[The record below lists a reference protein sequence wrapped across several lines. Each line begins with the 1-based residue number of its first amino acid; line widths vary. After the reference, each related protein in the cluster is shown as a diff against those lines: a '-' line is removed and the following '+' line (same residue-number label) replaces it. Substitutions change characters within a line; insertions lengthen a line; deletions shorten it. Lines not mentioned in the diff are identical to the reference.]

1 MNSSGRG
8 LYKTMKALI
17 FILAIFLT
25 GSNLI
30 AADALASEEI
40 FQPTP
45 EERLSSLKRSL
56 MDYAMDHSAHVT
68 TSAWLDGNGAIEENV
83 HLLSALSLE
92 NIRVNEYRNDFGYME
107 TVIIDAPRSDISA
120 WETCPVTSVIK
131 KRVKVEIAERPPR
144 SNVMANLS
152 REAREIL
159 EISVQE
165 SGFLGEVAVSQVVS
179 PSASSLYARTMS
191 NRHTPRSGLVAKL
204 NIGVQNGIGV
214 STGGDYG
221 LRLAGLGYYLN
232 IGLDIRDHGIQVY
245 RRDEVVRIPKPSPK
259 NTMATLLDDQHAYRD
274 AVAVSSSL
282 VEDLAEV
289 IKCEAAS
296 NLLVSRKGSQIRLN
310 GGTDLGVLAGQHFL
324 VVPNSRHFAAFGLE
338 EALNSTILVKVDRVY
353 PRYSTIS
360 LLSGDLAGIKAD
372 DGFIAVPLASM
383 NFL

>member
-1 MNSSGRG
+1 M
-8 LYKTMKALI
+8 MKALI
-17 FILAIFLT
+17 FTFAIFLT
-25 GSNLI
+25 GSNFI
-30 AADALASEEI
+30 VVNAFALEEI

-107 TVIIDAPRSDISA
+107 TVIIDAPKSDISV
-120 WETCPVTSVIK
+120 WESCPVTSVIK
-131 KRVKVEIAERPPR
+131 KRVKVEIAEEPPR

-165 SGFLGEVAVSQVVS
+165 SGFLGEVAVSQV
-179 PSASSLYARTMS
+179 ALSSSTSMYTRAMS

-204 NIGVQNGIGV
+204 NISVQNGIGV

-232 IGLDIRDHGIQVY
+232 IGLDIRDHGKKVY
-245 RRDEVVRIPKPSPK
+245 QRDEVVRIPKPSPK

-372 DGFIAVPLASM
+372 EGFLAVPLASM

>member
-1 MNSSGRG
+1 M
-8 LYKTMKALI
+8 MKALI
-17 FILAIFLT
+17 FTFAIFLT
-25 GSNLI
+25 GSNFI
-30 AADALASEEI
+30 VVNAFALEEI

-107 TVIIDAPRSDISA
+107 TVIIDAPKSDISV
-120 WETCPVTSVIK
+120 WESCPVTSVIK
-131 KRVKVEIAERPPR
+131 KRVKVEIVEEPPR
-144 SNVMANLS
+144 SNLMANLS

-179 PSASSLYARTMS
+179 PSASSLYTRTMS

-204 NIGVQNGIGV
+204 NISVQNGIGV

>member
-1 MNSSGRG
+1 M
-8 LYKTMKALI
+8 MKALI
-17 FILAIFLT
+17 FTFAIFMT
-25 GSNLI
+25 VSNFI
-30 AADALASEEI
+30 VVNAFALEEI

-107 TVIIDAPRSDISA
+107 TVIIDAPKSDISL
-120 WETCPVTSVIK
+120 WESCPVTSVIK
-131 KRVKVEIAERPPR
+131 KRVKVEILEGPPR
-144 SNVMANLS
+144 SNLMANLS

-159 EISVQE
+159 ESSIQE
-165 SGFLGEVAVSQVVS
+165 SGFLGEVAVSQVVL
-179 PSASSLYARTMS
+179 PSASSLYTRTMS

-204 NIGVQNGIGV
+204 SIGVQNGIGV

-221 LRLAGLGYYLN
+221 LRLARSGYYLN
-232 IGLDIRDHGIQVY
+232 IGLEIRDHGIQVY

-259 NTMATLLDDQHAYRD
+259 NTMATLLDDQDAYRD

-289 IKCEAAS
+289 IKCEAGS
-296 NLLVSRKGSQIRLN
+296 SLLVSRLGSQIRLN
-310 GGTDLGVLAGQHFL
+310 GGTDLGVFAGQHFL

-360 LLSGDLAGIKAD
+360 SLSGDLAGIKAD

>member
-1 MNSSGRG
+1 M
-8 LYKTMKALI
+8 MKALI
-17 FILAIFLT
+17 FTFAIFLT
-25 GSNLI
+25 GSNFI
-30 AADALASEEI
+30 VVNAFALEEI

-107 TVIIDAPRSDISA
+107 TVIIDAPKSDISV
-120 WETCPVTSVIK
+120 WESCPVTSVIK
-131 KRVKVEIAERPPR
+131 KRVKVEIVEEPPR
-144 SNVMANLS
+144 SNLMANLS

-159 EISVQE
+159 ESSIQE
-165 SGFLGEVAVSQVVS
+165 SGFLAEVAVSQVVS
-179 PSASSLYARTMS
+179 PSASSLYTRTMS

-372 DGFIAVPLASM
+372 EGFLAVPLASM

>member
-1 MNSSGRG
+1 MI
-8 LYKTMKALI
+8 KVMI
-17 FILAIFLT
+17 FIFATFLT
-25 GSNLI
+25 SSILI
-30 AADALASEEI
+30 VGNAFSSEQI

-107 TVIIDAPRSDISA
+107 TVIIDAPRSDITL

-131 KRVKVEIAERPPR
+131 KRVKLEIVEEPPR

-152 REAREIL
+152 RETREIL
-159 EISVQE
+159 EISFQE
-165 SGFLGEVAVSQVVS
+165 SGLLADVAVSQLAL
-179 PSASSLYARTMS
+179 PLSASLYTRTMS
-191 NRHTPRSGLVAKL
+191 NRHISRSGLVAKL
-204 NIGVQNGIGV
+204 SIGVKNGIGL

-221 LRLAGLGYYLN
+221 LRLSRSGYYLN
-232 IGLDIRDHGIQVY
+232 IGLEILDHGKQVY
-245 RRDEVVRIPKPSPK
+245 QRDEVVRIPKPRPK
-259 NTMATLLDDQHAYRD
+259 NMMATLLDDQD
-274 AVAVSSSL
+274 ALSETIAVSSSL
-282 VEDLAEV
+282 AKDLAEV
-289 IKCEAAS
+289 LKCEAAS
-296 NLLVSRKGSQIRLN
+296 NLLVSRLGSQIRLD
-310 GGTDLGVLAGQHFL
+310 GGTDLGVMAGQHFL

-338 EALNSTILVKVDRVY
+338 DALNSTILVKVDRVY

>member
-1 MNSSGRG
+1 MI
-8 LYKTMKALI
+8 KVMI
-17 FILAIFLT
+17 FILATFLT
-25 GSNLI
+25 SSILI
-30 AADALASEEI
+30 VGNAFSLEQI

-83 HLLSALSLE
+83 HLLTALSLE

-107 TVIIDAPRSDISA
+107 TVIIDAPRSDITL

-131 KRVKVEIAERPPR
+131 KRVKLEIVEEPPR

-152 REAREIL
+152 RETREIL
-159 EISVQE
+159 EISFQE
-165 SGFLGEVAVSQVVS
+165 SGLLADVAVSQLAL
-179 PSASSLYARTMS
+179 PLSASLYTRTMS
-191 NRHTPRSGLVAKL
+191 NRHISRSGLVAKL
-204 NIGVQNGIGV
+204 SIGVKNGIGL

-221 LRLAGLGYYLN
+221 LRLSRSGYYLN
-232 IGLDIRDHGIQVY
+232 IGLEIRDHGKQVY
-245 RRDEVVRIPKPSPK
+245 QRDEVVRIPKPRPK
-259 NTMATLLDDQHAYRD
+259 NTMATLLDDQD
-274 AVAVSSSL
+274 ALSETIAVSSSL
-282 VEDLAEV
+282 AKDLAEV
-289 IKCEAAS
+289 LKCEAAS
-296 NLLVSRKGSQIRLN
+296 NLLVSRLGSQIRLD
-310 GGTDLGVLAGQHFL
+310 GGTDLGVMAGQHFL

-338 EALNSTILVKVDRVY
+338 DALNSTILVKVDRVY

>member
-1 MNSSGRG
+1 MTKPMNFLFAS
-8 LYKTMKALI
+8 
-17 FILAIFLT
+17 FLT
-25 GSNLI
+25 GSAFLVGYAQ
-30 AADALASEEI
+30 AAEEI

-107 TVIIDAPRSDISA
+107 TVIIDAPRSDISL

-131 KRVKVEIAERPPR
+131 KRVKVEIVEEPPR
-144 SNVMANLS
+144 SNAMANLS

-159 EISVQE
+159 EISIQE
-165 SGFLGEVAVSQVVS
+165 SGFLGEVAVPQVTL
-179 PSASSLYARTMS
+179 PSATSLYASKMS

-204 NIGVQNGIGV
+204 SIGVKNGI
-214 STGGDYG
+214 SLSADRDFG
-221 LRLAGLGYYLN
+221 LRLSRSGYYLN
-232 IGLDIRDHGIQVY
+232 IGLEILDHGNQVY
-245 RRDEVVRIPKPSPK
+245 QRDELVRIPKPRPK
-259 NTMATLLDDQHAYRD
+259 NTMATLSDDQD
-274 AVAVSSSL
+274 ALTDTMAVSSSL

-289 IKCEAAS
+289 LKCEAAS
-296 NLLVSRKGSQIRLN
+296 NLLVSRQGSQIRLD
-310 GGTDLGVLAGQHFL
+310 GGNDLGVMAGQHFL
-324 VVPNSRHFAAFGLE
+324 VVPNSRNFAAYGLE
-338 EALNSTILVKVDRVY
+338 DALNSTILVKVDRVY

-360 LLSGDLAGIKAD
+360 LLSGDFASIKAD

>member
-1 MNSSGRG
+1 MI
-8 LYKTMKALI
+8 KVII
-17 FILAIFLT
+17 FILATFLT
-25 GSNLI
+25 SSILI
-30 AADALASEEI
+30 VGNAFSLEQI

-107 TVIIDAPRSDISA
+107 TVIIDAPRSDITL

-131 KRVKVEIAERPPR
+131 KRVKLEIVEEPPR

-152 REAREIL
+152 RETREIL
-159 EISVQE
+159 DISFQE
-165 SGFLGEVAVSQVVS
+165 SGLLADVAVSQLAL
-179 PSASSLYARTMS
+179 PLSASLYTRTMS
-191 NRHTPRSGLVAKL
+191 NRHISRSGLVAKL
-204 NIGVQNGIGV
+204 SIGVKNGIGL

-221 LRLAGLGYYLN
+221 LRLSRSGYYLN
-232 IGLDIRDHGIQVY
+232 IGLEIRDHGKQVY
-245 RRDEVVRIPKPSPK
+245 QRDEVVRIPKPRPK
-259 NTMATLLDDQHAYRD
+259 NTMATLLDDQD
-274 AVAVSSSL
+274 ALSETIAVSSSL
-282 VEDLAEV
+282 AKDLAEV
-289 IKCEAAS
+289 LKCEAAS
-296 NLLVSRKGSQIRLN
+296 NLLVSRLGSQIRLD
-310 GGTDLGVLAGQHFL
+310 GGTDLGVMAGQHFL

-338 EALNSTILVKVDRVY
+338 DALNSTILVKVDRVY

>member
-1 MNSSGRG
+1 
-8 LYKTMKALI
+8 MKALNFI
-17 FILAIFLT
+17 FAIFLT
-25 GSNLI
+25 GGNLI
-30 AADALASEEI
+30 FVNAFALEEI

-56 MDYAMDHSAHVT
+56 IDYAMDHSAHVT
-68 TSAWLDGNGAIEENV
+68 TSAWLDGNGAIEEKV

-107 TVIIDAPRSDISA
+107 TVIIDAPRSDISL

-131 KRVKVEIAERPPR
+131 KRVKVEIVEEPPR

-159 EISVQE
+159 EISIQE

-179 PSASSLYARTMS
+179 PSASSLYTSTMS

-204 NIGVQNGIGV
+204 SIGVKNGIGL

-221 LRLAGLGYYLN
+221 LRLSRSGYYLN
-232 IGLDIRDHGIQVY
+232 IGLQILDHGKQVY
-245 RRDEVVRIPKPSPK
+245 KRDEVVRIPEARPK
-259 NTMATLLDDQHAYRD
+259 NTMATLLDDQDALRD
-274 AVAVSSSL
+274 AIAVSSSL
-282 VEDLAEV
+282 LEDLAEV
-289 IKCEAAS
+289 LKCEAAS
-296 NLLVSRKGSQIRLN
+296 NLLVSRLGSQIRLD
-310 GGTDLGVLAGQHFL
+310 GGTDLGVMAGQHFL